1 MPRWNVR
8 NIATQS
14 LPFSKVSLAWA
25 SCAVFLLLETCL
37 GLKINGAGRKVTFTD
52 PYLPEFLP
60 ELKMKGLR
68 VGDASVDLSLD
79 RHESDVGINVIR
91 WRGRVSV
98 VVVK

>member
-1 MPRWNVR
+1 V
-8 NIATQS
+8 
-14 LPFSKVSLAWA
+14 WA